1 MANPIIKIK
10 RSDATTG
17 ILGTPNIPTLAAGEF
32 GVDQINKNLYLGLQD
47 ALGAVTSVVV
57 GGEGTFAKKTALV
70 NGLKYKGEITITSA
84 HLLDTDFTG
93 TGASVWDIP
102 ETGFYYSVG
111 SVTGNGVFKY
121 GSPQTEITLVE
132 GDALVKTAT
141 GWQRLVGG
149 TALSSA
155 ISALG
160 SVFSYKGPIT
170 NFFVPATPAATQP
183 LDLDTLNQTTGAYY
197 QIDYD
202 YVGSGTNA
210 TVELTYAGLATPIKV
225 KQGDAIVKTTTGW
238 QKLDNVD
245 VVVSGTTDEITVTGD
260 ENAGYVVSLTTGTA
274 GSWKD
279 GVEGDID
286 DLEQKTQNIDLTDTT
301 AGTTRISGNVVFGP
315 ALGNHN
321 FKVDSNGTVSINSA
335 TNNTTWNGYGT
346 LDLQA
351 GGGLGN
357 LTDGFTA
364 LKAAGHLVG
373 VDHTYGG
380 SSQMSKIE
388 NFVIDGGSY

>member
-17 ILGTPNIPTLAAGEF
+17 AVGTPNIPTLAAGEF
-32 GVDQINKNLYLGLQD
+32 GVDQINKNLYLGLE
-47 ALGAVTSVVV
+47 ALGGGSVTSVIV
-57 GGEGTFAKKTALV
+57 GGEGTFAKKTDVSTALA
-70 NGLKYKGEITITSA
+70 NGLKYKGEITIPST
-84 HLLDTDFTG
+84 HLNDTDFADTAG
-93 TGASVWDIP
+93 SLMEPPA
-102 ETGFYYSVG
+102 TGFYYSVG
-111 SVTGNGVFKY
+111 SVTGGGVFKY
-121 GSPQTEITLVE
+121 GSTPTEITLVE

-149 TALSSA
+149 TALSEA

-160 SVFSYKGPIT
+160 DVFHYVGLASAV
-170 NFFVPATPAATQP
+170 NATTPF
-183 LDLDTLNQTTGAYY
+183 DLTDLSDTDTGAYY
-197 QIDYD
+197 K
-202 YVGSGTNA
+202 VGLTGIYTDGATTFNA
-210 TVELTYAGLATPIKV
+210 KV
-225 KQGDAIVKTTTGW
+225 GDAFVKTSTGW

-279 GVEGDID
+279 SVDTDIT
-286 DLEQKTQNIDLTDTT
+286 DLETKTQNIDLTDTI
-301 AGTTRISGNVVFGP
+301 ANTTRISGNVVFGP
-315 ALGNHN
+315 TLSNHN
-321 FKVDSNGTVSINSA
+321 FKVDTNGTVMINAA

-388 NFVIDGGSY
+388 NFVIDGGAY